1 MRYELQAKDA
11 DSPKLFSCILGVEPT
26 IDTGYEFTATF
37 ADGKV
42 LHAHGYDREEA
53 FQVLRSHL
61 DSINR
66 VVLCNRYRK
75 DAFVTPMARQMSD
88 GHACYLVKYFRHL
101 DVERMA
107 DCFGHAP
114 ARLVST
120 RAENE
125 AFLNRWR
132 RTLGKLLPT
141 RMLILGCSIAYYYLR
156 RTVSRREGW
165 RPEAPGEGS
174 T

>member
-11 DSPKLFSCILGVEPT
+11 DSPKLFSCILEVEPT
-26 IDTGYEFTATF
+26 TDAGYAFTATF
-37 ADGKV
+37 EDGKV

-75 DAFVTPMARQMSD
+75 D
-88 GHACYLVKYFRHL
+88 
-101 DVERMA
+101 ERMA

-125 AFLNRWR
+125 AFLNRWT

-165 RPEAPGEGS
+165 RPEPSGEGS
-174 T
+174 A